1 METEAIQ
8 NMKFTK
14 NELDSFGGIAH
25 ALAEFHALYSDMTAM
40 QMRVFIVVCRR
51 GKLTGKEIAN
61 ALDISGSNV
70 SRCVAVLSDINVA
83 RRKGDPLNLVELST
97 DPLDRRIRYVQL
109 SEKGKLFA
117 KQLLA
122 NF

>member
-1 METEAIQ
+1 
-8 NMKFTK
+8 MKYTRK
-14 NELDSFGGIAH
+14 ESESLAGIAN

-51 GKLTGKEIAN
+51 GKLTGKEIGT
-61 ALDISGSNV
+61 ALDITGSNV
-70 SRCVAVLSDINVA
+70 SRCVAVLSDVQVA
-83 RRKGDPLNLVELST
+83 RRKGDPLNLVELSP

-122 NF
+122 HF